1 MGHRETPYSDDE
13 NQKGVFEKGQIS
25 DFLKYIFDDLRLEND
40 QYQIND
46 YDALLNLIIEKYK
59 AKRYIGVGVGCWL
72 VNKEKDKVLLYKRY
86 KDPEENKWSMPGGGA
101 KYGHSVQ
108 EMAEL
113 ELRNI
118 TKINLDHYNDKKD
131 YSINVLRITNHYPPD
146 PYKPNGRVEFH
157 YVSPAF
163 YIDIKEGRGLREE
176 LEKRYPCDGHQPF
189 TVPYEDEKI
198 QRDGQGFYK
207 LKWFDIKSLTPEEI
221 TITTFAAKRAF
232 IEYKVSLDQYA
243 HIAKSLNGLG
253 NEFERYKESYE
264 KIFSDMKND

>member
-1 MGHRETPYSDDE
+1 MGQYETPSSDDQ
-13 NQKGVFEKGQIS
+13 NQRSAFGQSEIS
-25 DFLKYIFDDLRLEND
+25 GFLKFINDDLKLDTGLD
-40 QYQIND
+40 QIKD
-46 YDALLNLIIEKYK
+46 YGALLNIIIEKYK

-72 VNKEKDKVLLYKRY
+72 VNKEKDKVLLYRRY
-86 KDPEENKWSMPGGGA
+86 KDPEKDKWSMPGGGA

-118 TKINLDHYNDKKD
+118 TKINLEYYHDKKD

-146 PYKPNGRVEFH
+146 AYKPNGRVEFH

-163 YIDIKEGRGLREE
+163 YIDIKDEGGLREDI
-176 LEKRYPCDGHQPF
+176 EKRYPCNGHQPF
-189 TVPYEDEKI
+189 TVPYEKEKI
-198 QRDGQGFYK
+198 ERDGEGLYQ
-207 LKWFDIKSLTPEEI
+207 LKWFDIESLTSEDV

-232 IEYKVSLDQYA
+232 AEYKISLDQYA
-243 HIAKSLNGLG
+243 NITKSLNGLG
-253 NEFERYKESYE
+253 DDFERYKESYE

>member
-1 MGHRETPYSDDE
+1 MGHHEIPSSND
-13 NQKGVFEKGQIS
+13 QIQRGS
-25 DFLKYIFDDLRLEND
+25 FVQGELSGFLKFIFNDLGLDSRAH
-40 QYQIND
+40 QID
-46 YDALLNLIIEKYK
+46 SYETLLNLIIEKYK

-72 VNKEKDKVLLYKRY
+72 VNEEKDKVLLYKRY
-86 KDPEENKWSMPGGGA
+86 KDPEKNKWSMPGGGA

-108 EMAEL
+108 EIAEL
-113 ELRNI
+113 EFKNI

-163 YIDIKEGRGLREE
+163 YIDIKEGGRLRED

-189 TVPYEDEKI
+189 TVPYEDEKKE
-198 QRDGQGFYK
+198 RDGQGSYQ

-221 TITTFAAKRAF
+221 TITTYAANRAF
-232 IEYKVSLDQYA
+232 LEYKTSLDQYT
-243 HIAKSLNGLG
+243 HITKSLNGL
-253 NEFERYKESYE
+253 NDEFEHYKESYE
-264 KIFSDMKND
+264 RIFRDMKND